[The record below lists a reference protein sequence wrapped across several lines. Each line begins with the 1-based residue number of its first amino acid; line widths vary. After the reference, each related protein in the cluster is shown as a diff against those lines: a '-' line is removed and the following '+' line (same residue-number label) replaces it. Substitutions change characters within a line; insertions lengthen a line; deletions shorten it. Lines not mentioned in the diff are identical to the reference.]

1 VRSRLLQNVRDTK
14 GLQALIL
21 LLLLALYQWLVAT
34 ELRTPEAFLAW
45 VEDLSDRHA
54 RALILGALDDMVAA
68 IVTAWYVV
76 PVLVAL
82 TLVFWLLRYDRV
94 MLVPLALYCAWSTV
108 LAIASV
114 AILAATILSPQATGQ
129 DLLLDAAQVLL
140 GNWVVFGTWY
150 WLLDEDNQR
159 ERVRGGPANLNFLF
173 APQSSALPGWEN
185 WKPNIVDYLW
195 LSFVTTAQ
203 FGPSDTLVLTRP
215 AKLLVMLQATLGLV
229 SIVLIIARATNII
242 Q

>member
-1 VRSRLLQNVRDTK
+1 VQARLLGNLRDTK

-21 LLLLALYQWLVAT
+21 LLLLALDQWIVAT

-45 VEDLSDRHA
+45 VQDFSDRYA

-68 IVTAWYVV
+68 IAAAWFLA

-82 TLVFWLLRYDRV
+82 TFMFWVLRYDRV
-94 MLVPLALYCAWSTV
+94 MLMPLALYCVWSTV

-129 DLLLDAAQVLL
+129 DLLIDAAQVLL
-140 GNWVVFGTWY
+140 TNWLVFGTWY

-215 AKLLVMLQATLGLV
+215 AKLLVMLQATLGLLPI
-229 SIVLIIARATNII
+229 SKAA
-242 Q
+242 